1 MDPNYRE
8 DLRPYLIVF
17 TLGRLRML
25 LPRRIPRFIKPG
37 KQAGLSPF
45 AVVVIVDSV
54 IKKRKQNN
62 AYIQTSTVAWSI

>member
-1 MDPNYRE
+1 M
-8 DLRPYLIVF
+8 F

-25 LPRRIPRFIKPG
+25 LPRRIPRFIKSV

-45 AVVVIVDSV
+45 AVVVIVDPV

-62 AYIQTSTVAWSI
+62 VYIQTSTVAWPI